1 MTEDKPPLG
10 YEPGPQSPL
19 PVHDERLVQI
29 RRFTMRGIEEEA
41 RVGDADHLWAHAM
54 GELLEH
60 IDHLQSRLDAIEGA
74 SIDFFGDD

>member
-1 MTEDKPPLG
+1 MTEEEPILG

-29 RRFTMRGIEEEA
+29 RRFTIRGVEEDA
-41 RVGDADHLWAHAM
+41 DADHLWAHAM

-60 IDHLQSRLDAIEGA
+60 IDHLQSKLDAIQEA
-74 SIDFFGDD
+74 SIDFFGED